1 MWKDQKPLGPDPRP
15 PQNICLM
22 LDPYATALPY
32 ACGKQGPQCFAHYWG
47 QSGLGWQILRTQEFV
62 SCAKPLAYLLL
73 CLCSCR
79 PSFTGTQ
86 PLWSPF
92 QNSWP
97 LWAQHADTRFVKSML
112 PEHERRQQAGGRPTF
127 SPQPC
132 VSDWSLRSPSGQC
145 ALPTPNPLSLR
156 SKSREEGGTKGKPSL
171 TINIR
176 QLFQNI
182 LDLVFI
188 VEHTYQGKVLHTH
201 NYKSF
206 LGKKL

>member
-1 MWKDQKPLGPDPRP
+1 M
-15 PQNICLM
+15 
-22 LDPYATALPY
+22 
-32 ACGKQGPQCFAHYWG
+32 
-47 QSGLGWQILRTQEFV
+47 
-62 SCAKPLAYLLL
+62 
-73 CLCSCR
+73 
-79 PSFTGTQ
+79 
-86 PLWSPF
+86 
-92 QNSWP
+92 
-97 LWAQHADTRFVKSML
+97 KSML
-112 PEHERRQQAGGRPTF
+112 LEYERRQQAGGRPTF

-132 VSDWSLRSPSGQC
+132 VSAWSLRSPSGHC
-145 ALPTPNPLSLR
+145 ALPTLNPLSLR